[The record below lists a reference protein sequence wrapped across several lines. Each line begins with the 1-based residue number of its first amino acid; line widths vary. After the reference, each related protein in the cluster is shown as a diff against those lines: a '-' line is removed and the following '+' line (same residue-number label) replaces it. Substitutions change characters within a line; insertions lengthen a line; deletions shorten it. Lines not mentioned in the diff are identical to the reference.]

1 MTLFDMPELLILL
14 LALVI
19 DQALGE
25 PPNPVHP
32 VVWIGNFIK
41 LLMKAPVAR
50 VQDQN
55 RRRAIQFLYGVFVVL
70 LTTGLFT
77 TAAFFL
83 LWWLKGASTLAY
95 ILVGAMLFK
104 AMFSLQGLRQAAL
117 KVRNLLLQQKLT
129 EARAAV
135 RALVGRNTA
144 QLDEGQIVSA
154 AVESVGENCCD
165 SFIAPLLFF
174 LFLGVPG
181 AVAYRAVNTLDNSIG
196 FRGKFEY
203 LGKFAARLDDAV
215 NFIPARLNALL
226 FVIAAWFCRKDVG
239 GAWHIML
246 RDHRHPAS
254 PNGGWTMG
262 AMAGALGVQLE
273 KIGYYKLG
281 DDRRPLV
288 PAVIDASIAI
298 MMGTAVIW
306 TLVLAAAQVGYYVL
320 TQA

>member
-1 MTLFDMPELLILL
+1 MPELLILL

-19 DQALGE
+19 DQSLGE
-25 PPNPVHP
+25 PPNAVHP

-41 LLMKAPVAR
+41 LLMKAPVAQTR
-50 VQDQN
+50 GQN
-55 RRRAIQFLYGVFVVL
+55 QPRAFQFLYGVTVVL
-70 LTTGLFT
+70 LTVSLFT
-77 TAAFFL
+77 TAAWFL
-83 LWWLKGASTLAY
+83 LWWLKGVSALAY
-95 ILVGAMLFK
+95 ILVGALLFK
-104 AMFSLQGLRQAAL
+104 TMFSLQGLRQAAL
-117 KVRNLLLQQKLT
+117 KVRNLLVKRKLP

-135 RALVGRNTA
+135 RALVGRDTT
-144 QLDEGQIVSA
+144 QLNEGQVVSA

-174 LFLGVPG
+174 LVLGVPG
-181 AVAYRAVNTLDNSIG
+181 AVAYRAINTLDNSIG
-196 FRGKFEY
+196 FRGKYEY
-203 LGKFAARLDDAV
+203 LGKFAARLDDAA

-226 FVIAAWFCRKDVG
+226 FAAAAGLCRKDAR

-246 RDHRHPAS
+246 RDHRQTAS

-281 DDRRPLV
+281 DNRRPLV
-288 PAVIDASIAI
+288 PAVIDAAI
-298 MMGTAVIW
+298 SVMMCTAVIW